1 MVSQCIVMIRKNL
14 INCKL
19 TREKRPEKMIFKEY
33 MDRLRPGVETCPCCG
48 CRGKMRIHA
57 YYGRSLVGIS
67 GDRPVKEDLCV
78 CRLICPQ
85 CRHSTTHAI
94 LPDPII
100 PYRRHSLFFILRV
113 LAEHAIRLRSVER
126 ICEVYGISVRTFY
139 RWERLFHDHRTEWQ
153 DLLSAAETDLKS
165 SLLAL
170 VRKAPFSSFA
180 AFFIRLTGFSL
191 LQAHRNP
198 AHSRRRSTEAADLF
212 P

>member
-1 MVSQCIVMIRKNL
+1 MVSQCTVMIRTNL

-19 TREKRPEKMIFKEY
+19 TREKRPGKIIFKEC
-33 MDRLRPGVETCPCCG
+33 MARLQPGAETCPCCG

-57 YYGRSLVGIS
+57 YYGRSLIEIS
-67 GDRPVKEDLCV
+67 GDREVKEDLCV
-78 CRLICPQ
+78 CRLICLQ
-85 CRHSTTHAI
+85 CRRSTTHTV

-100 PYRRHSLFFILRV
+100 PYRKHSLFFILRV

-126 ICEVYGISVRTFY
+126 ICESYGISVRTFY
-139 RWERLFHDHRTEWQ
+139 RWQRLFHDHRAEWQ
-153 DLLSAAETDLKS
+153 GLLSAAETDLKS

-170 VRKAPFSSFA
+170 VRKTPFSSFA

-191 LQAHRNP
+191 LQTHRNP

>member
-1 MVSQCIVMIRKNL
+1 MIRKNL

-48 CRGKMRIHA
+48 CRGKMRIHS

-100 PYRRHSLFFILRV
+100 PYRRHSLLSPHCLSGASCSAGQRDV
-113 LAEHAIRLRSVER
+113 PPPCWRSTPSAF
-126 ICEVYGISVRTFY
+126 GQSSGSVKCTGS
-139 RWERLFHDHRTEWQ
+139 
-153 DLLSAAETDLKS
+153 LSAPSTAGSACSMTTGLNG
-165 SLLAL
+165 
-170 VRKAPFSSFA
+170 RTSF
-180 AFFIRLTGFSL
+180 
-191 LQAHRNP
+191 P
-198 AHSRRRSTEAADLF
+198 PRRQT
-212 P
+212 